1 MHLNMSYSEV
11 QKLPVRYR
19 HWFIKRLSKHAEQ
32 KKNINSGD
40 SVKSSQNEKFAPLSR
55 IEEIINKKLG

>member
-19 HWFIKRLSKHAEQ
+19 HWFVKRLSKHFDQ
-32 KKNINSGD
+32 KNKILNSD
-40 SVKSSQNEKFAPLSR
+40 KKEESFAPLTR